1 MTENSSYD
9 QNLKQLNKYSTN
21 KISKPI
27 KKYSPFD
34 HHQQLNG
41 YQPKQQKTHVY
52 NINKSDFRTLVQ
64 QLTGPNSSSQFHHPL
79 PPPQPPLIHN
89 PKPQISSRLYSIRPP
104 PLTTKTPVLSSATTI
119 TTVKDEEYRPQVSGL
134 SPLPAFPSVNFTA
147 ESPISAY
154 MRYLRSSTPTNTT
167 NTNDF
172 ESSKGQF
179 DFLNTCSFPSP
190 TTTAQLEFPPT
201 TLAPSWKNV

>member
-1 MTENSSYD
+1 MTEKSHD

-27 KKYSPFD
+27 KKYPPFD
-34 HHQQLNG
+34 HHHQKLNGG

-64 QLTGPNSSSQFHHPL
+64 QLTGPSSSQFHQHPL
-79 PPPQPPLIHN
+79 PQPQPLIHN
-89 PKPQISSRLYSIRPP
+89 PKPQMSSRLYSIRPP

-134 SPLPAFPSVNFTA
+134 SPLPAFPSANFTA

-154 MRYLRSSTPTNTT
+154 M
-167 NTNDF
+167 
-172 ESSKGQF
+172 
-179 DFLNTCSFPSP
+179 
-190 TTTAQLEFPPT
+190 
-201 TLAPSWKNV
+201 

>member
-1 MTENSSYD
+1 MTEKSHD

-41 YQPKQQKTHVY
+41 TYQPKQQKTHVY

-64 QLTGPNSSSQFHHPL
+64 QLTGPNSQFHHPL
-79 PPPQPPLIHN
+79 PPPPQPMIHN

-104 PLTTKTPVLSSATTI
+104 PLATKTPVLSSATTV
-119 TTVKDEEYRPQVSGL
+119 TTVKDEEYRPLVSGL
-134 SPLPAFPSVNFTA
+134 SPLPAFPSANFTA

-154 MRYLRSSTPTNTT
+154 M
-167 NTNDF
+167 
-172 ESSKGQF
+172 
-179 DFLNTCSFPSP
+179 
-190 TTTAQLEFPPT
+190 
-201 TLAPSWKNV
+201 

>member
-1 MTENSSYD
+1 MTEKSYD
-9 QNLKQLNKYSTN
+9 QNLKQLNKDSN

-27 KKYSPFD
+27 KNRYPFD
-34 HHQQLNG
+34 DH
-41 YQPKQQKTHVY
+41 YQHKQQQKTHVY

-64 QLTGPNSSSQFHHPL
+64 QLTGPSSSSQGYHNPL
-79 PPPQPPLIHN
+79 PPPPIHN
-89 PKPQISSRLYSIRPP
+89 PKPQSSRLYSIRPP
-104 PLTTKTPVLSSATTI
+104 PLTTKTPILSSATTI

-134 SPLPAFPSVNFTA
+134 SPLPPFPSVNFTA

-154 MRYLRSSTPTNTT
+154 MRYLRSSTPTNTNST
-167 NTNDF
+167 TNDF
-172 ESSKGQF
+172 ESSKGHSV
-179 DFLNTCSFPSP
+179 DFLNTSIFSSTLFIPTT